1 MFEVGAFT
9 GCVKTAADT
18 CAGPNSL
25 VTGGGDHLLATL
37 PGETG
42 VREHRAER
50 CKAFEELGRVGL
62 V

>member
-1 MFEVGAFT
+1 MVVVAALT
-9 GCVKTAADT
+9 VSMKTATDT

-50 CKAFEELGRVGL
+50 CKAF
-62 V
+62 